1 MYYSSRDIY
10 FEHPHTAKPVAKV
23 HLKDLGM
30 DVRIILNLRF
40 NKPVKKAYT
49 GLIWLGVQRSG
60 GLL

>member
-1 MYYSSRDIY
+1 
-10 FEHPHTAKPVAKV
+10 
-23 HLKDLGM
+23 M